1 MVAWCKE
8 QRAEGLSLPVDRR
21 TSPDHAPGVYIL
33 FLLAGAHSSLYAPP
47 RHVTKT
53 ELALELLRERIRSGE
68 LAPGQRL
75 AVEELTQ
82 LLGMS
87 ATPIREA
94 LRLLQADRLVDY
106 RPHHGVVVTDSP
118 PEVTVEIYRIRGV
131 LEPLAAEL
139 AVASLSQEQLGQL
152 ERLHAELT
160 AAVSSGLGKRIAE
173 RNAAWHWAL
182 YESASSTYLN
192 DFIRRLWEGF
202 PWRTM
207 WALPG
212 RAELSLREHE
222 AMMEPIRAGDSAAA
236 AARMREHIES
246 GAETLVP
253 RLERE
258 QAARA

>member
-1 MVAWCKE
+1 M
-8 QRAEGLSLPVDRR
+8 
-21 TSPDHAPGVYIL
+21 
-33 FLLAGAHSSLYAPP
+33 
-47 RHVTKT
+47 TKT

-75 AVEELTQ
+75 AIDDLTR

-106 RPHHGVVVTDSP
+106 RPHHGVVVTETP
-118 PEVTVEIYRIRGV
+118 PEATAEIYRLRTV

-139 AVASLSQEQLGQL
+139 AVGDLSPDRLDEL
-152 ERLHAELT
+152 ERLHTEHR
-160 AAVSSGLGKRIAE
+160 AAVASGRGKQIAD

-182 YESASSTYLN
+182 YESANSLYLN

-212 RAELSLREHE
+212 RAELSLREHD
-222 AMMEPIRAGDSAAA
+222 AMMETVRAGDGAATA
-236 AARMREHIES
+236 ELMREHIES
-246 GAETLVP
+246 GEETLVHDS
-253 RLERE
+253 E
-258 QAARA
+258 QRT

>member
-1 MVAWCKE
+1 
-8 QRAEGLSLPVDRR
+8 
-21 TSPDHAPGVYIL
+21 
-33 FLLAGAHSSLYAPP
+33 LAGASSPLYLPP

-75 AVEELTQ
+75 AIDDLTR

-106 RPHHGVVVTDSP
+106 RPHHGVVVTETP
-118 PEVTVEIYRIRGV
+118 PEATAEIYSLRRV
-131 LEPLAAEL
+131 LEPMATEL
-139 AVASLSQEQLGQL
+139 AVRDLAPEQLDGL
-152 ERLHAELT
+152 ERLHAELR
-160 AAVSSGLGKRIAE
+160 AAVASGSGNQITD

-182 YESASSTYLN
+182 YESANSLYLN

-212 RAELSLREHE
+212 RPELSLREHE
-222 AMMEPIRAGDSAAA
+222 AMMESIRAGAAA
-236 AARMREHIES
+236 ETASLMREHIAS
-246 GAETLVP
+246 GEATLIP
-253 RLERE
+253 
-258 QAARA
+258 

>member
-1 MVAWCKE
+1 LTAVPTPFA
-8 QRAEGLSLPVDRR
+8 A
-21 TSPDHAPGVYIL
+21 
-33 FLLAGAHSSLYAPP
+33 P
-47 RHVTKT
+47 RHLTKT
-53 ELALELLRERIRSGE
+53 ELALEFLRERIRSGE

-75 AVEELTQ
+75 ALEELTQ

-106 RPHHGVVVTDSP
+106 RPHHGVVVTESP
-118 PEVTVEIYRIRGV
+118 PEATVEIYRIRSV

-139 AVASLSQEQLGQL
+139 AVESLADARLEEL
-152 ERLHAELT
+152 ERLHSLLKAAVASGRGKQIAEL
-160 AAVSSGLGKRIAE
+160 
-173 RNAAWHWAL
+173 NASWHWTL
-182 YESASSTYLN
+182 YESAQSTYLN

-212 RAELSLREHE
+212 RAKQSLREHE
-222 AMMEPIRAGDSAAA
+222 AMMAAIRERDGTGA

-246 GAETLVP
+246 GAETLVDRVDYP
-253 RLERE
+253 SP
-258 QAARA
+258 A

>member
-1 MVAWCKE
+1 M
-8 QRAEGLSLPVDRR
+8 
-21 TSPDHAPGVYIL
+21 
-33 FLLAGAHSSLYAPP
+33 
-47 RHVTKT
+47 TKT

-75 AVEELTQ
+75 AIDDLTR

-106 RPHHGVVVTDSP
+106 RPHHGVVVTETP
-118 PEVTVEIYRIRGV
+118 PEATAEIYRLRTV
-131 LEPLAAEL
+131 LEPLAAEQ
-139 AVASLSQEQLGQL
+139 AVRNLSPGRLKEL
-152 ERLHAELT
+152 ERLHTEHR
-160 AAVSSGLGKRIAE
+160 AAVASGRGKQIAD

-182 YESASSTYLN
+182 YESANSLYLN

-212 RAELSLREHE
+212 RAELSLREHD
-222 AMMEPIRAGDSAAA
+222 AMMETVRAGDGAATA
-236 AARMREHIES
+236 ELMREHIES
-246 GAETLVP
+246 GEETLVHDS
-253 RLERE
+253 E
-258 QAARA
+258 QRT

>member
-1 MVAWCKE
+1 
-8 QRAEGLSLPVDRR
+8 
-21 TSPDHAPGVYIL
+21 
-33 FLLAGAHSSLYAPP
+33 LAGASSPLYLPP

-75 AVEELTQ
+75 AIDDLTQ
-82 LLGMS
+82 LMGMS

-106 RPHHGVVVTDSP
+106 RPHHGVVVTETP
-118 PEVTVEIYRIRGV
+118 PEATAEIYRLRAV
-131 LEPLAAEL
+131 LEPMATERAVSSLAPEGL
-139 AVASLSQEQLGQL
+139 REL
-152 ERLHAELT
+152 ERLHTELES
-160 AAVSSGLGKRIAE
+160 AVASGRGKRIAD

-182 YESASSTYLN
+182 YESANSLYLN

-222 AMMEPIRAGDSAAA
+222 AMMQAIRAGDGIATAAL
-236 AARMREHIES
+236 MREHVES
-246 GAETLVP
+246 GEETLVQDP
-253 RLERE
+253 ESRP
-258 QAARA
+258 

>member
-1 MVAWCKE
+1 V
-8 QRAEGLSLPVDRR
+8 
-21 TSPDHAPGVYIL
+21 
-33 FLLAGAHSSLYAPP
+33 AGASSPPYLPP

-75 AVEELTQ
+75 AIDDLTR

-106 RPHHGVVVTDSP
+106 RPHHGVVVTESP
-118 PEVTVEIYRIRGV
+118 PEATAEIYRLRGV
-131 LEPLAAEL
+131 LEPMAAEL
-139 AVASLSQEQLGQL
+139 AVRNLPPEHLRELEQLHTEL
-152 ERLHAELT
+152 ES
-160 AAVSSGLGKRIAE
+160 AVSSGRGNQIADS
-173 RNAAWHWAL
+173 NAAWHWAL
-182 YESASSTYLN
+182 YESANSLYLN

-212 RAELSLREHE
+212 RAELSLQEHE
-222 AMMEPIRAGDSAAA
+222 AMMEAIRAGDAAA
-236 AARMREHIES
+236 TADLMREHIES
-246 GAETLVP
+246 GEETLVP
-253 RLERE
+253 GQERE
-258 QAARA
+258 A

>member
-1 MVAWCKE
+1 M
-8 QRAEGLSLPVDRR
+8 
-21 TSPDHAPGVYIL
+21 
-33 FLLAGAHSSLYAPP
+33 PP

-75 AVEELTQ
+75 AIDDLTQ

-94 LRLLQADRLVDY
+94 LRLLQADRLIDY
-106 RPHHGVVVTDSP
+106 RPHHGVVVTKTP
-118 PEVTVEIYRIRGV
+118 PEATAEIYRLRAV
-131 LEPLAAEL
+131 LEPMATER
-139 AVASLSQEQLGQL
+139 AVSNLDPEGLREL
-152 ERLHAELT
+152 ERLHTELES
-160 AAVSSGLGKRIAE
+160 AVASGRGKRIAD

-182 YESASSTYLN
+182 YGSANSLYLN

-212 RAELSLREHE
+212 RAERSLGEHE
-222 AMMEPIRAGDSAAA
+222 AMMEAIRAGDGGATAAL
-236 AARMREHIES
+236 MREHVES
-246 GAETLVP
+246 GEETLSQDP
-253 RLERE
+253 ESRP
-258 QAARA
+258 